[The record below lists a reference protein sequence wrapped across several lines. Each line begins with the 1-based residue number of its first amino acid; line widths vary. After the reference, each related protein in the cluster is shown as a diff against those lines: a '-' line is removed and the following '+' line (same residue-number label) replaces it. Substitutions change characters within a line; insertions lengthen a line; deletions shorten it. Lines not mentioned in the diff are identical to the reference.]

1 MNLLTR
7 ILLAIGGVAV
17 VGALAFII
25 YNQHQI
31 SVQQAAIQ
39 TQVVAQQQLANNI
52 TRSMAE
58 WTTKADLQ
66 KFADANSVNLQTIQ
80 DNLNKLGASVD
91 AINVVTTTSTGQVLT
106 NQGSTGTIKNPNAPP
121 PDTVTC
127 DGKQIPCPNADP
139 YGYQANEQ
147 VYALN
152 EKFGTLSVPFGSVT
166 FNAAQA
172 TPWSENI
179 PPRTYKN
186 TITLGTDENQRI
198 YPYNTLS
205 VSVNGKDYPLPITT
219 AQFQQI
225 YPAPKFTFWN
235 PRLYLGLD
243 GGLDLTAMTGTAGPS
258 INLQIMSYG
267 KFKNQPDFSILQ
279 VGAGFD
285 MVNKR
290 PNFLLTPAAY
300 NVGQHIPLMN
310 NLYIGPAIGFDTAG
324 HWSVLGSLTV
334 GL

>member
-1 MNLLTR
+1 MNLLTK
-7 ILLAIGGVAV
+7 ILLAIGGVAI

-31 SVQQAAIQ
+31 STQQAAIQ
-39 TQVVAQQQLANNI
+39 SQVVAQQQLANNI

-80 DNLNKLGASVD
+80 DNLSKLGATVD
-91 AINVVTTTSTGQVLT
+91 AINVITSKSTAQVLT
-106 NQGSTGTIKNPNAPP
+106 NQNSTGTIKNPNPTTP
-121 PDTVTC
+121 VTVTC
-127 DGKQIPCPNADP
+127 DGKQITCPNADP

-147 VYALN
+147 VYTLN
-152 EKFGTLSVPFGSVT
+152 EKFGNSLIPFGSVT
-166 FNAAQA
+166 FDASQAA
-172 TPWSENI
+172 PWSENI
-179 PPRTYKN
+179 PARTYKN
-186 TITLGTDENQRI
+186 TTTLGIDENQRI

-205 VSVNGKDYPLPITT
+205 VNVNGKDYPLPVTT

-235 PRLYLGLD
+235 PRLYLGID
-243 GGLDLTAMTGTAGPS
+243 GGVDLTGVTGSAGPS

-279 VGAGFD
+279 IGAGYD

-300 NVGQHIPLMN
+300 NIGSHIPLMS
-310 NLYIGPAIGFDTAG
+310 NLYLGPTIGLDTAG
-324 HWSVLGSLTV
+324 HFEILGSLTV